1 MSEKKSSVGAIDIV
15 ETAERDDVEEKRQER
30 IGNYLLR
37 KIFICLTIYI
47 LAAVTSMASGPSWEV
62 MAS

>member
-1 MSEKKSSVGAIDIV
+1 MSEKKSSVDAIDIV

>member
-1 MSEKKSSVGAIDIV
+1 MSEKKSSVDAIDIV

-47 LAAVTSMASGPSWEV
+47 LAAVTSMA
-62 MAS
+62 